1 MTPKEFEDYLVH
13 IRAELNSAFKEAGDI
28 TDFDV
33 YTKLILG
40 HQERIA
46 KGLFDELYNIHLA
59 ISKLRGD
66 LLSDNREKF
75 TEIMKK
81 LSE

>member
-1 MTPKEFEDYLVH
+1 MTPQDFEDYLVR
-13 IRAELNSAFKEAGDI
+13 IRVELNSTFKEADKV

-33 YTKLILG
+33 YTKLVLD
-40 HQERIA
+40 HQENIA
-46 KGLFDELYNIHLA
+46 KGLFNELYNIHLS

-75 TEIMKK
+75 NEIMKK